1 MQEKKLS
8 EIDEAAMEEELEVLN
23 LSVMKRYI
31 FFRKVGCQWIAES
44 FRLIPAENVSGDIY
58 CVLTNIFD
66 LEPDFIVLI
75 YRKRWDIEVLLRFI
89 KQELNSHFMLTNK
102 IGIKIILY
110 KTLILSMLIL
120 IYKRINY
127 GYCCSIMP

>member
-58 CVLTNIFD
+58 CVLTNTFD
-66 LEPDFIVLI
+66 LEPDFIERDAI
-75 YRKRWDIEVLLRFI
+75 SKCFYDS
-89 KQELNSHFMLTNK
+89 LNRNLTA
-102 IGIKIILY
+102 I
-110 KTLILSMLIL
+110 S
-120 IYKRINY
+120 
-127 GYCCSIMP
+127 C